1 MLLREGKEHRLTRRA
16 ALPSFT
22 TAALADDVNSLNL
35 IIQKNIQLLPIGTK
49 FSFYRFIQNTLFDVA
64 AKIFVGLEPG
74 TEKANNLN
82 RLFAIVN
89 AYFSVGDKMH
99 LGLVFPGL
107 RKLPF
112 TIAGK
117 AHSARQKLRE
127 LFVEEIKVRRGSKQE
142 DMFSKYCNAT
152 DEEGNYLSDHE
163 IEGHMVFLLFAAFD
177 TTTSA
182 ITNMLFYLSKHEGW
196 QHKIREEISSSVTEG
211 ASFGEVSMMKNAEL
225 VFKET
230 LRLWPSLM
238 VMFRRTTREVTIAG
252 YDIPANTRLMLSPPF
267 THRMSDWWEEPFSFD
282 PMRFTED
289 RAEHERTEYMYIP
302 FGGGGH
308 RCVGRMFALLN
319 SRLYLNNIL

>member
-1 MLLREGKEHRLTRRA
+1 
-16 ALPSFT
+16 
-22 TAALADDVNSLNL
+22 
-35 IIQKNIQLLPIGTK
+35 
-49 FSFYRFIQNTLFDVA
+49 
-64 AKIFVGLEPG
+64 
-74 TEKANNLN
+74 
-82 RLFAIVN
+82 
-89 AYFSVGDKMH
+89 MH

-152 DEEGNYLSDHE
+152 DEEGNYLSDDE

-252 YDIPANTRLMLSPPF
+252 YDIPANTRLML
-267 THRMSDWWEEPFSFD
+267 T
-282 PMRFTED
+282 
-289 RAEHERTEYMYIP
+289 
-302 FGGGGH
+302 
-308 RCVGRMFALLN
+308 
-319 SRLYLNNIL
+319 